1 MNAQIDTTDPW
12 RGLYLAERLSPR
24 CEYGQLIHPDLP
36 TWPDDREEA
45 LDKLVR
51 AQGFDFVTVA
61 GDFTDEALENGDEL
75 YWGEMRAWNP
85 EAPEGDWRLAW
96 MGDTEDGPYAWFV
109 RPMAL
114 RPEVVDFQAGVA
126 DWARKCFER
135 PLYRNMT
142 ERGDRLLEEVLEL
155 LQSKG
160 YDSARVRTLV
170 DYVYARPVGEP
181 VQEVGGVMVTLAAFC
196 SVAGLNMKGA
206 GDAELERIAQPEVME
221 KIRAKQELKN
231 AIHFDTPLP
240 GDAGRAATGKQ
251 SLQLGEVQEVALS
264 TSEGARRY
272 VADFF
277 TRELRRHDFGRY
289 ITTTLAADFASA
301 LAQYLAA
308 RHPMGKEPVEMR
320 ICELRHVSL
329 KPNRPY
335 VFTVDANCANCR
347 ADAAYAMGHTDT
359 SPTQAVDL
367 GQFREC
373 VELMEWQERGHANP
387 DFPVGDPKKH
397 AEALRLLALIDG
409 QAVGNG

>member
-36 TWPDDREEA
+36 IWPDDREEA

-170 DYVYARPVGEP
+170 DYVYGRPVGEP

-196 SVAGLNMKGA
+196 SVAGLDMKGA
-206 GDAELERIAQPEVME
+206 GDAELERIAQPEVMA

-231 AIHFDTPLP
+231 ALHFDTPLP
-240 GDAGRAATGKQ
+240 GAAACQPAEQQPAIWVNPGQLAMHGDRAPGDGGHYLPCRLTPD
-251 SLQLGEVQEVALS
+251 GE
-264 TSEGARRY
+264 
-272 VADFF
+272 F
-277 TRELRRHDFGRY
+277 TQPLY
-289 ITTTLAADFASA
+289 
-301 LAQYLAA
+301 
-308 RHPMGKEPVEMR
+308 P
-320 ICELRHVSL
+320 
-329 KPNRPY
+329 
-335 VFTVDANCANCR
+335 
-347 ADAAYAMGHTDT
+347 
-359 SPTQAVDL
+359 SPRDVPAQAVDL
-367 GQFREC
+367 GQFR
-373 VELMEWQERGHANP
+373 VQVSELLRSEFDLEVADPEDHRHDDGQGEAER
-387 DFPVGDPKKH
+387 
-397 AEALRLLALIDG
+397 LAARIAGLVDG